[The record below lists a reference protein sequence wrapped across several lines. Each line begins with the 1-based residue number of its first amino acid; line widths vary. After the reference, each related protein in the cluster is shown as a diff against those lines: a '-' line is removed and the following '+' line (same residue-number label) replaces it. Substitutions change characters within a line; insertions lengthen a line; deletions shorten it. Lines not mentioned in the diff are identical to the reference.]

1 MNLNGKTA
9 LVTGASSG
17 IGFGI
22 AQALSKAGCKVI
34 INSKS
39 KKRIEAASK
48 KINNSIPIAADI
60 TCIKQAKNLTK
71 KVKSHTKNIDI
82 LICNVGSG
90 SSVPTGS

>member
-39 KKRIEAASK
+39 KQTHCPGQCCQQDVAFYRLLLQSRQNYTSLCVFTNSELNIES
-48 KINNSIPIAADI
+48 
-60 TCIKQAKNLTK
+60 TTF
-71 KVKSHTKNIDI
+71 
-82 LICNVGSG
+82 
-90 SSVPTGS
+90 